1 MRCGMFLV
9 PSSAADIAA
18 AVVVVVSAV
27 VVAVSLAFLI
37 RLWHY
42 KCKTAHKA
50 KQCRARLCTHTKEKR
65 VPAIDDCQ
73 TPLDALPTD

>member
-9 PSSAADIAA
+9 PSSAADVAV
-18 AVVVVVSAV
+18 AVVV
-27 VVAVSLAFLI
+27 VVAVSLTFLI

-50 KQCRARLCTHTKEKR
+50 KQCRARLCTHRREEEESTRSRRLSDAVRR
-65 VPAIDDCQ
+65 VAH
-73 TPLDALPTD
+73 